1 MKTSDSIKTIAPA
14 LVAAQ
19 AQIRF
24 AVKDSTNPH
33 FKSKYANINSTVDAI
48 KPALNDN
55 GIAFIQSLSPSDD
68 GKLHLTTRLLHSSG
82 EWLEDTAVC
91 PLQKQDAQGVGSCVS
106 YLRRYSLTSMLG
118 LYSEDDDGN
127 SASEV
132 SPVFFV
138 NKINQSATMD
148 DLQKNYMTAMDQLR
162 GNTHATHA
170 VIEAK
175 NKRKAELN
183 VTQ

>member
-1 MKTSDSIKTIAPA
+1 MKTSDSIKTIAVA

-19 AQIRF
+19 SQIRF

-82 EWLEDTAVC
+82 EWIEDTAVC

-106 YLRRYSLTSMLG
+106 YLRRYSLTAMLG

-132 SPVFFV
+132 SPAFFV
-138 NKINQSATMD
+138 AKINASKSLD
-148 DLQKNYMTAMDQLR
+148 ELQKNYMSAMDQLR
-162 GNTHATHA
+162 GNTHATHE
-170 VIEAK
+170 IIQAK
-175 NKRKAELN
+175 DAMKARLA
-183 VTQ
+183 